1 MISKQIE
8 QVLNE
13 QINAEF
19 YSSYLYMAMAAYFRS
34 IKLNGFAT
42 WMEKQAKEEEEH
54 ALKIYE
60 YLNKRN
66 GRVSLKSVKEPPFEW
81 KSPLDVFEATYVHEQ
96 EVTKSI
102 ERIVSLTDG
111 EKDYATSSFLQWFI
125 DEQVEE
131 EYSVLQILEKLRMMK
146 DSNQGLLMLDAE
158 LGKRNED

>member
-1 MISKQIE
+1 MLSKQIE
-8 QVLNE
+8 QVLND

-19 YSSYLYMAMAAYFRS
+19 YSSYLYMSMAAYFRS

-60 YLNKRN
+60 YVNKRN
-66 GRVSLKSVKEPPFEW
+66 GTVILKSVKEPPSEW
-81 KSPLDVFEATYVHEQ
+81 NSPLNVFEATYTHEQ

-102 ERIVSLTDG
+102 ERIFSLAEG
-111 EKDYATSSFLQWFI
+111 EKDHATASFIQWFI

-131 EYSVLQILEKLRMMK
+131 EYSVLQILEKLRMIK
-146 DSNQGLLMLDAE
+146 DSVQGLMILDGE
-158 LGKRNED
+158 IGKRN